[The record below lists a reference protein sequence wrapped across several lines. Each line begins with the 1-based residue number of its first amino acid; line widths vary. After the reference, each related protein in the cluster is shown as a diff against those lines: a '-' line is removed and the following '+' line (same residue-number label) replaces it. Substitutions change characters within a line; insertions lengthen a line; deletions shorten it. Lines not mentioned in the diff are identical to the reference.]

1 MTPERTLD
9 RRRRP
14 KSVADRLGRPERGW
28 RLGLRRSGKPP
39 LAGGK
44 DLAHEPWRIPP
55 LERPRQIGSTSSSVA
70 AGSARRSSAVAV
82 RRRTFGQFAEEVAA

>member
-55 LERPRQIGSTSSSVA
+55 LGRGAYDEPRLLFTKREFSRLGESPPHAQG
-70 AGSARRSSAVAV
+70 
-82 RRRTFGQFAEEVAA
+82 